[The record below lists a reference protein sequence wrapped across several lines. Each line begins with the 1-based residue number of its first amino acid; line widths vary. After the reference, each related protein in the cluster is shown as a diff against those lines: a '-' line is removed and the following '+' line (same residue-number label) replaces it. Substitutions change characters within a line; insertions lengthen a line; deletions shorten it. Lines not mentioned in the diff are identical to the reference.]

1 MNIYIYMYMYIYD
14 FMIRDV
20 TYVYTSNHICSWYIP
35 VVVVCVV
42 YICLVHIQR
51 IWSSSRRCL
60 VAFQHPD
67 PGTFRAKS
75 HSWFMDVGSLNF
87 VQFHR
92 FWMAKWDVLTHPHI
106 PHIPHPNFCNLDH
119 LIVCISIY
127 IYIHIYICI
136 YIYIYRTFFCM
147 VFQVVPTEENFPCL
161 QVVCVHTHVGLWDL
175 SLQDMV
181 SCIIFNQLAV
191 RGWMQKTMPCQVYYI
206 ISYHLIVLI
215 CIWYASL
222 FLSFI
227 ICYYYIYTSNIPS
240 DLTTRWPLTPLWW
253 SRSVV
258 PKKQR
263 LYEKSPNM
271 CMLM

>member
-127 IYIHIYICI
+127 IYIYIYIYICI
-136 YIYIYRTFFCM
+136 YIYIQDILLHGFSSCPHGGEFPMPPGSLCSHPRRLVRSFPAGHGELHN
-147 VFQVVPTEENFPCL
+147 FQPASSERMDAKN
-161 QVVCVHTHVGLWDL
+161 H
-175 SLQDMV
+175 
-181 SCIIFNQLAV
+181 A
-191 RGWMQKTMPCQVYYI
+191 MPGVLYYI
-206 ISYHLIVLI
+206 ISSYCIDLYMI
-215 CIWYASL
+215 CI
-222 FLSFI
+222 I
-227 ICYYYIYTSNIPS
+227 IPIIYHMLLLYIHLKYS
-240 DLTTRWPLTPLWW
+240 
-253 SRSVV
+253 
-258 PKKQR
+258 
-263 LYEKSPNM
+263 
-271 CMLM
+271 